1 MFTLKTQ
8 KHTAYL
14 LAPHVKTQ
22 IESTTPLDQFKH
34 INSLKKE
41 TEKPLS
47 DNSDIMFQYVPICS
61 ASFPHSYHIS
71 SGYLT

>member
-14 LAPHVKTQ
+14 FAPHVKTQ
-22 IESTTPLDQFKH
+22 VESTTPLDQFKH

-47 DNSDIMFQYVPICS
+47 DNSDIMFQYVPHP
-61 ASFPHSYHIS
+61 FPIHITYHLVI
-71 SGYLT
+71 